1 MQFTF
6 DFSYHKIQSLMRCH
20 IPLCV
25 ISTNKSPAFIR
36 NVARFCASPRVANQI
51 RDILV
56 HSFSCK
62 PSLLTEVGTLEQA
75 SVQASKVSFEKPS
88 VPCYETESVVIWVS
102 RI

>member
-1 MQFTF
+1 
-6 DFSYHKIQSLMRCH
+6 MRCH

-51 RDILV
+51 RDTLV

-62 PSLLTEVGTLEQA
+62 PSLLPEVGTLGQA
-75 SVQASKVSFEKPS
+75 SVQASKVSLEKPS
-88 VPCYETESVVIWVS
+88 VPRYETESVVIWV
-102 RI
+102 RGI